1 MSLRTALMAAIL
13 LGLAGIGMVAW
24 IGLHLPAKAA
34 VEVVV
39 VAPQPKAQILVA
51 AHAVQAGSLLK
62 YDDIQVREV
71 VASTMP
77 LGARIDTPPARAELV
92 GSMIRRSLQPQEALL
107 PADLLHP
114 GDHGFLAAVLQP
126 GMRATTVGVDAV
138 SGTAGLIW
146 PGDHVDLILTEVS
159 EDPAVS
165 AAHRASAETVLADV
179 RVIAIDQQLMQGAA
193 GATTDQSTART
204 VTLEVTEAQAERT
217 ALAERLG
224 HLSLIVRAAD
234 AGPDRAGGTPST
246 ISPRAVS
253 GRPSGSASARLPRPS
268 YCHKATP
275 PTWGQRSRGVLQG
288 RRSCRQ
294 PR

>member
-1 MSLRTALMAAIL
+1 MAAIL

-34 VEVVV
+34 VEIVVA
-39 VAPQPKAQILVA
+39 APQPKAQILVA

-62 YDDIQVREV
+62 YDDIQPREIL
-71 VASTMP
+71 ASTMP
-77 LGARIDTPPARAELV
+77 SGARTDTAQARAELV

-107 PADLLHP
+107 PTDLLHP

-204 VTLEVTEAQAERT
+204 VTLEVTEEQAERT
-217 ALAERLG
+217 ELAARLG
-224 HLSLIVRAAD
+224 HLSLSVRAAD
-234 AGPDRAGGTPST
+234 AGPDKAGVAPST
-246 ISPRAVS
+246 
-253 GRPSGSASARLPRPS
+253 
-268 YCHKATP
+268 
-275 PTWGQRSRGVLQG
+275 TWGGDVSPALNQG
-288 RRSCRQ
+288 RTAGRMMRIYQGTSDAKELRF
-294 PR
+294 